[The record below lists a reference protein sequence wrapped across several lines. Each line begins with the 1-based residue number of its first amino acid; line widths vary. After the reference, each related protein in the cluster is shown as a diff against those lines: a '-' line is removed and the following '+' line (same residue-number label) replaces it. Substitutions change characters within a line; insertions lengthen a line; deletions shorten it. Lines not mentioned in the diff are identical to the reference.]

1 MSGIIVVDKPIG
13 YTSRDIVNIASKVL
27 KEKKVGH
34 TGTLDPLA
42 TGVLVL
48 CVGKYTKLVDLLT
61 SEDKEYI
68 AEIKLGITTDTL
80 DITGNILDSS
90 SATTT
95 KQDILKVFSKFIG
108 EYIME
113 VPKYSAIKVNG
124 KKLYEYARKGEE
136 VTLPLKKVHIYE
148 LELLSFYQDI
158 ITFRCKVEKGTYIR
172 SLIRDIGKNLGTYA
186 TMTELE
192 RTKLGIYDIKNSYT
206 LFDIE
211 KGNYKLLDIK
221 DIYPENKKI
230 IINDEILLKKI
241 KNGMVLDKF
250 YDGKNKMILDKNKNL
265 IAIYT
270 ECSDKNKVKPWK
282 MFVN

>member
-34 TGTLDPLA
+34 TELQTPSNR
-42 TGVLVL
+42 VLVL

-108 EYIME
+108 
-113 VPKYSAIKVNG
+113 N
-124 KKLYEYARKGEE
+124 
-136 VTLPLKKVHIYE
+136 T
-148 LELLSFYQDI
+148 
-158 ITFRCKVEKGTYIR
+158 
-172 SLIRDIGKNLGTYA
+172 
-186 TMTELE
+186 
-192 RTKLGIYDIKNSYT
+192 
-206 LFDIE
+206 
-211 KGNYKLLDIK
+211 
-221 DIYPENKKI
+221 
-230 IINDEILLKKI
+230 
-241 KNGMVLDKF
+241 
-250 YDGKNKMILDKNKNL
+250 
-265 IAIYT
+265 
-270 ECSDKNKVKPWK
+270 
-282 MFVN
+282 